1 MAVLRWCALGALV
14 VITATD
20 PLASQQWGEP
30 AARDLVSRAIA
41 RREAAEADSGLV
53 RWEAQARGTVL
64 FLTQLGGEASP
75 PRLVKADELV
85 VEVYWEAPGDGKQRI
100 LAWRDRA
107 WLPTDIS
114 YHRDHLGIVTND
126 FGPLIRIGEGD
137 EVRDVPHP
145 LSSSSAGQYEF
156 ALGDAVT
163 IASAGRS
170 VTVRALQVRPLDLAT
185 PAVVGT
191 LYLDDDTAAL
201 VRFRFSFTPSAY
213 LEAALED
220 ITVVLENALLAGRHW
235 LPWRQGIEIRR
246 QAGVVDFPARGIIR
260 GAWELTDFRLGP
272 EVAPRAMA
280 GPAIDGLRAP
290 GGPEEFW
297 EGSIEERVAE
307 LAEVGTALNT
317 EALREEIRAVA
328 GRRLLRMGPPAR
340 LAVGRL
346 SDLVRVNRVEGV
358 RLGLGLTLKPASLG
372 GAAANTWVGY
382 GVSSRRLTGRLD
394 LTLPVGP
401 KVELRGGVSRVVED
415 VLGEMPLSVPLNS
428 LLAQEFGV
436 DRGDW
441 VEREAWHLGG
451 AFGVD
456 AGSTLTMRLALE
468 RWHSVVTRATPSR
481 GEYRANPLL
490 GAGRHGTMR
499 IEWSQQRAMTPASSR
514 LWRSAVEGG
523 VGPGEYLRLDAE
535 MARAVPLGSGEGRA
549 RVSGG
554 WSTGQVPPSRRFALG
569 GWGTLPGEPYR
580 AYGGLWAVLGRLEY
594 LFPVTVPELPLG
606 SYAGTG
612 GRWLLGPFVAAGAGG
627 GGAVGGGASGA
638 TSRGVRPVVGVAV
651 EGFWGLIRA
660 EFGWALRGG
669 GSSGSVDLAKP
680 WWSVL

>member
-14 VITATD
+14 VVTATD

-41 RREAAEADSGLV
+41 RREVAEADSGLV
-53 RWEAQARGTVL
+53 RWEAQARGTLL
-64 FLTQLGGEASP
+64 FLTQLGGESSP

-85 VEVYWEAPGDGKQRI
+85 VEVYWEAPGHGKQRI

-145 LSSSSAGQYEF
+145 LSSSSAGRYEF
-156 ALGDAVT
+156 ALGSAIT
-163 IASAGRS
+163 IESAGRS
-170 VTVRALQVRPLDLAT
+170 VTVRAVQVRPLDPAT

-220 ITVVLENALLAGRHW
+220 ITVVLENAWLGGRVW

-246 QAGVVDFPARGIIR
+246 RAGVVDFPVRGIIR

-272 EVAPRAMA
+272 EVAPRAVA

-290 GGPEEFW
+290 GGPGGFWAGSLEEQ
-297 EGSIEERVAE
+297 VAE
-307 LAEVGTALNT
+307 LADVGTALNT
-317 EALREEIRAVA
+317 DAVRDEVRAVA
-328 GRRLLRMGPPAR
+328 GRRLQRGGPPAR
-340 LAVGRL
+340 LAAGRL

-358 RLGLGLTLKPASLG
+358 RLGLGVTLKPASLG
-372 GAAANTWVGY
+372 GTAVSSWVGY
-382 GVSSRRLTGRLD
+382 GASSRRLTGRFG
-394 LTLPVGP
+394 LTLPIGSRA
-401 KVELRGGVSRVVED
+401 ELRGGVSRVVED
-415 VLGEMPLSVPLNS
+415 LMGEMPLSVPLNS

-441 VEREAWHLGG
+441 VEREAWYLGG
-451 AFGVD
+451 ALGVE
-456 AGSTLTMRLALE
+456 AGSMLTVRLALE
-468 RWHSVVTRATPSR
+468 RWHSVATRATPSR
-481 GEYRANPLL
+481 GEYRPNLLL

-499 IEWSQQRAMTPASSR
+499 LEWSQLRVMRPGSSR
-514 LWRSAVEGG
+514 QWRSAIEGG
-523 VGPGEYLRLDAE
+523 VGQGEYLRLEME
-535 MARAVPLGSGEGRA
+535 MARAVPLGAGEGRA
-549 RVSGG
+549 RVTGG
-554 WSTGQVPPSRRFALG
+554 WSTGQVPPARLFAIG

-580 AYGGLWAVLGRLEY
+580 AYGGRWAILGRLEY
-594 LFPVTVPELPLG
+594 LVPVTVPEIPLG

-612 GRWLLGPFVAAGAGG
+612 GQWLLGPFVAAGAGG
-627 GGAVGGGASGA
+627 GGALGRDQSWA
-638 TSRGVRPVVGVAV
+638 TSGGIRPVVGVAV
-651 EGFWGLIRA
+651 EAFWGLIRA

-669 GSSGSVDLAKP
+669 GGGGSVDLARP
-680 WWSVL
+680 WWGIL

>member
-1 MAVLRWCALGALV
+1 M
-14 VITATD
+14 TATD
-20 PLASQQWGEP
+20 PLASQQWDEP
-30 AARDLVSRAIA
+30 AALELVSRAIA
-41 RREAAEADSGLV
+41 RREAAEADSGLM

-64 FLTQLGGEASP
+64 FLTQLGGESSP

-85 VEVYWEAPGDGKQRI
+85 VEVYWEAPGHGKQRI

-145 LSSSSAGQYEF
+145 LSSSSAGRYEF
-156 ALGDAVT
+156 ALGSAIT
-163 IASAGRS
+163 LASAGRS
-170 VTVRALQVRPLDLAT
+170 VTVRAVQVRPVDLAT

-191 LYLDDDTAAL
+191 LYLDDDTAAM

-220 ITVVLENALLAGRHW
+220 ITVVLENALLGGRHW

-260 GAWELTDFRLGP
+260 GAWELTDFRFGP

-290 GGPEEFW
+290 GGPGELW
-297 EGSIEERVAE
+297 AGSLEERVAE
-307 LAEVGTALNT
+307 LEDVGAALDT
-317 EALREEIRAVA
+317 DALRDEVRAVA
-328 GRRLLRMGPPAR
+328 GRRLLRVEAPAR
-340 LAVGRL
+340 LAVGRV
-346 SDLVRVNRVEGV
+346 SDLVRVNRVEGL
-358 RLGLGLTLKPASLG
+358 RLGLGLTFTPASLG
-372 GAAANTWVGY
+372 GAAASSWIGY
-382 GVSSRRLTGRLD
+382 GVASRRLTGRFE

-401 KVELRGGVSRVVED
+401 RMELRGGVSRLVED
-415 VLGEMPLSVPLNS
+415 LAPELPLSVPLNS

-441 VEREAWHLGG
+441 VEREAWHLGSSVFLG
-451 AFGVD
+451 
-456 AGSTLTMRLALE
+456 AGSLLSLRLALE
-468 RWHSVVTRATPSR
+468 RWHSVTTLATPSR
-481 GEYRANPLL
+481 GEYRPNVLL
-490 GAGRHGTMR
+490 GADRHGTMR
-499 IEWSQQRAMTPASSR
+499 IEWSHQRATSPGSSR

-523 VGPGEYLRLDAE
+523 VGPGEYLRLDMDVAQST
-535 MARAVPLGSGEGRA
+535 PLGAGEA
-549 RVSGG
+549 RVRLTGG
-554 WSTGQVPPSRRFALG
+554 WSTGQVPPARLFAIG

-580 AYGGLWAVLGRLEY
+580 AYGGRWAVLGRVEY

-612 GRWLLGPFVAAGAGG
+612 GEWLLGPFVAAGAGG
-627 GGAVGGGASGA
+627 GGALGGDQSWA
-638 TSRGVRPVVGVAV
+638 TSGGIRPVVGVAV
-651 EGFWGLIRA
+651 EAFWGLVRA
-660 EFGWALRGG
+660 EFGWAWRGG
-669 GSSGSVDLAKP
+669 GGGGSVDLARP
-680 WWSVL
+680 WWGIL

>member
-14 VITATD
+14 VVTATD

-53 RWEAQARGTVL
+53 RWEAQARGTLL
-64 FLTQLGGEASP
+64 FLTQLGGESSP

-85 VEVYWEAPGDGKQRI
+85 VEVYWEAPGHGKQRI

-145 LSSSSAGQYEF
+145 LSSSSAGRYEF
-156 ALGDAVT
+156 ALGSAVT
-163 IASAGRS
+163 IESAGRS
-170 VTVRALQVRPLDLAT
+170 VTVRAVQVRPLDLAT

-191 LYLDDDTAAL
+191 LYLDDATAAL

-220 ITVVLENALLAGRHW
+220 ITVVLENALLGGRHW
-235 LPWRQGIEIRR
+235 LPWRQEIEIRR
-246 QAGVVDFPARGIIR
+246 RAGVVDFPARGIIR
-260 GAWELTDFRLGP
+260 GGWELTDFRLGP

-290 GGPEEFW
+290 GGPAEFW
-297 EGSIEERVAE
+297 AGTIEDRVGE
-307 LAEVGTALNT
+307 LADVGTALST
-317 EALREEIRAVA
+317 DALRDEVRAVA
-328 GRRLLRMGPPAR
+328 GRRLLRGGPPTR

-358 RLGLGLTLKPASLG
+358 RLGLGLTLTPTSLG
-372 GAAANTWVGY
+372 GAAASSWIGY
-382 GVSSRRLTGRLD
+382 GASSQRLTGRFD
-394 LTLPVGP
+394 VTLPLGP
-401 KVELRGGVSRVVED
+401 RVELRGGISRVVED
-415 VLGEMPLSVPLNS
+415 LAGEMPLSVPLNS

-441 VEREAWHLGG
+441 VEQEAWYLGG
-451 AFGVD
+451 ALGVD
-456 AGSTLTMRLALE
+456 AGSMLTVRLALE
-468 RWHSVVTRATPSR
+468 RWHGVTTLATPSR
-481 GEYRANPLL
+481 GEHRPNPLL

-499 IEWSQQRAMTPASSR
+499 IEWTHQQVMKPGSSR
-514 LWRSAVEGG
+514 QWRSAIEGG
-523 VGPGEYLRLDAE
+523 TGPGEYLRLDIE
-535 MARAVPLGSGEGRA
+535 MARAVPLGAGEGRA
-549 RVSGG
+549 RVTGG
-554 WSTGQVPPSRRFALG
+554 WSAGDVPPARLFAIG

-580 AYGGLWAVLGRLEY
+580 AYGGRWAVLGRLET

-612 GRWLLGPFVAAGAGG
+612 GQWLLGPFVAAGAGG
-627 GGAVGGGASGA
+627 GSDPGGTASWG
-638 TSRGVRPVVGVAV
+638 TSRGIRTVVGVAV
-651 EGFWGLIRA
+651 EGFWGLVRA

-669 GSSGSVDLAKP
+669 GSGGSVDLAKP
-680 WWSVL
+680 WWGVL

>member
-1 MAVLRWCALGALV
+1 MAVLQWCALVALV
-14 VITATD
+14 MVTATA

-30 AARDLVSRAIA
+30 AAGDLVSRAMA

-64 FLTQLGGEASP
+64 FLTQLGGESSP

-85 VEVYWEAPGDGKQRI
+85 VEVYWEAPGHGKQRI

-107 WLPTDIS
+107 WLPTDIR

-145 LSSSSAGQYEF
+145 LSSLSAGQYEF
-156 ALGDAVT
+156 ALGSAVT

-170 VTVRALQVRPLDLAT
+170 VTVRAVQVRPIDLAT

-191 LYLDDDTAAL
+191 LYLDEETAAL

-220 ITVVLENALLAGRHW
+220 ITVVLENALLGGRHW

-246 QAGVVDFPARGIIR
+246 RAGVVDFPARGIIR
-260 GAWELTDFRLGP
+260 GAWELSEFRLGG

-280 GPAIDGLRAP
+280 GPVIDGLRAP
-290 GGPEEFW
+290 GGPGDFW
-297 EGSIEERVAE
+297 DGSIEERVAG

-317 EALREEIRAVA
+317 AALRDEIRAVA
-328 GRRLLRMGPPAR
+328 GRRLQRVGPPAR
-340 LAVGRL
+340 LAAGRL
-346 SDLVRVNRVEGV
+346 SDLIRVNRVEGV

-372 GAAANTWVGY
+372 GAAASSWLGY
-382 GVSSRRLTGRLD
+382 GASSRRLTGRFH
-394 LTLPVGP
+394 LTLPLGP
-401 KVELRGGVSRVVED
+401 RVELQGGVSRVVED
-415 VLGEMPLSVPLNS
+415 LAAEMPVSVPLNS

-441 VEREAWHLGG
+441 VEREAWHLSGTLGG
-451 AFGVD
+451 E
-456 AGSTLTMRLALE
+456 AGSMLTVRLALE
-468 RWHSVVTRATPSR
+468 SWHSMAAIATPSR
-481 GEYRANPLL
+481 GGYRPNPLL
-490 GAGRHGTMR
+490 GAERHGTMR
-499 IEWSQQRAMTPASSR
+499 VEWSHQRVTRPGSTRQM
-514 LWRSAVEGG
+514 RSAVEGG
-523 VGPGEYLRLDAE
+523 IGPGEYLRIETELS
-535 MARAVPLGSGEGRA
+535 RGVPLGAGEGRA
-549 RVSGG
+549 RITGG
-554 WSTGQVPPSRRFALG
+554 WSTGQVPPSRQFATG

-580 AYGGLWAVLGRLEY
+580 AYGGRWAVLGRLEY

-612 GRWLLGPFVAAGAGG
+612 GQWLVGPFAAAGAGG
-627 GGAVGGGASGA
+627 GGASGGETPWAA
-638 TSRGVRPVVGVAV
+638 SRGIRPVVGVAV

-660 EFGWALRGG
+660 EVGWSVRGG
-669 GSSGSVDLAKP
+669 GTGGSVDLARP
-680 WWSVL
+680 WWGIL

>member
-1 MAVLRWCALGALV
+1 MV
-14 VITATD
+14 TATER
-20 PLASQQWGEP
+20 LASQQWGEP
-30 AARDLVSRAIA
+30 AARELVSRAIA
-41 RREAAEADSGLV
+41 RREAAEADAGLM

-64 FLTQLGGEASP
+64 FLTQLGGESSP

-85 VEVYWEAPGDGKQRI
+85 VEVYWEAPGHGKQRI

-145 LSSSSAGQYEF
+145 LSSASAGRYEF
-156 ALGDAVT
+156 ALGNAVT
-163 IASAGRS
+163 IESAGRS
-170 VTVRALQVRPLDLAT
+170 VTVRAVQVRPLDPAQ

-220 ITVVLENALLAGRHW
+220 ITVVLENALLGGRHW

-260 GAWELTDFRLGP
+260 GAWELTDFRLGAG
-272 EVAPRAMA
+272 VAPRTMT

-290 GGPEEFW
+290 GGSAEFW
-297 EGSIEERVAE
+297 AGSLEEQVAQ
-307 LAEVGTALNT
+307 LADVGTALST
-317 EALREEIRAVA
+317 DALRDEVRAVA
-328 GRRLLRMGPPAR
+328 GRRLLRAEPPAR
-340 LAVGRL
+340 LAVGRV
-346 SDLVRVNRVEGV
+346 SDLIRVNRVEGV
-358 RLGLGLTLKPASLG
+358 RLGLGLTLTPASLG
-372 GAAANTWVGY
+372 GAAASSWVGY
-382 GVSSRRLTGRLD
+382 GASSQRLTGRFD
-394 LTLPVGP
+394 LTVPVGP
-401 KVELRGGVSRVVED
+401 RVEFRGGVSRVVED
-415 VLGEMPLSVPLNS
+415 LAGELPLSVPLNS

-441 VEREAWHLGG
+441 VEREAWHVGG
-451 AFGVD
+451 AFGLE
-456 AGSTLTMRLALE
+456 AGSMLSVRMALE
-468 RWHSVVTRATPSR
+468 RWHSLMTLATPSR
-481 GEYRANPLL
+481 GEYRPNMLL
-490 GAGRHGTMR
+490 GAGRHGTMQ
-499 IEWSQQRAMTPASSR
+499 IEWTHQRVVSPRSSR

-523 VGPGEYLRLDAE
+523 VGAGEYLRLDLE
-535 MARAVPLGSGEGRA
+535 FARTTPLGAGEGRV
-549 RVSGG
+549 RLRGG
-554 WSTGQVPPSRRFALG
+554 WSTGQVPPSRLFAFG

-580 AYGGLWAVLGRLEY
+580 AYGGRWALLGRLEY

-612 GRWLLGPFVAAGAGG
+612 GDWLLGPFIAAGSGG
-627 GGAVGGGASGA
+627 GRASGGGPLWAA
-638 TSRGVRPVVGVAV
+638 SRGIRPVVGVAV
-651 EGFWGLIRA
+651 EGFWGLVRA
-660 EFGWALRGG
+660 EFGWALRAGG
-669 GSSGSVDLAKP
+669 GGGSVDLARP
-680 WWSVL
+680 WWGIL

>member
-14 VITATD
+14 VVAATD
-20 PLASQQWGEP
+20 PLASQQWGDP
-30 AARDLVSRAIA
+30 AARELVSRAIA

-64 FLTQLGGEASP
+64 FLTQLGGESPP
-75 PRLVKADELV
+75 PRLIKADELV
-85 VEVYWEAPGDGKQRI
+85 VEVYWEAPGHGKQRI

-145 LSSSSAGQYEF
+145 LSSASAGQYEF
-156 ALGDAVT
+156 ALGSAVT
-163 IASAGRS
+163 IESAGRS
-170 VTVRALQVRPLDLAT
+170 VTVRAVRVRPRDLAA

-220 ITVVLENALLAGRHW
+220 ITVVLENALIGGRHW

-246 QAGVVDFPARGIIR
+246 RAGVVDFPARGIIR
-260 GAWELTDFRLGP
+260 GAWELADFRLGAD
-272 EVAPRAMA
+272 VAPRATA

-290 GGPEEFW
+290 GGPGDSW
-297 EGSIEERVAE
+297 EGTIEDRVAG
-307 LAEVGTALNT
+307 LAEVGTTLSAA
-317 EALREEIRAVA
+317 ALRDEIRAVA
-328 GRRLLRMGPPAR
+328 NRRLRSPGPPAR
-340 LAVGRL
+340 LAAGRV
-346 SDLVRVNRVEGV
+346 SDLIRVNRVEGLRV
-358 RLGLGLTLKPASLG
+358 GLGLTLRPRQRAGATAS
-372 GAAANTWVGY
+372 AWAGY
-382 GVSSRRLTGRLD
+382 GASSRRLTGRLD
-394 LTLPVGP
+394 LMLPLGP
-401 KVELRGGVSRVVED
+401 RVEIRGGVSRVVED
-415 VLGEMPLSVPLNS
+415 LAGEMPLSVPLNS

-441 VEREAWHLGG
+441 VEREAWHLSGAVGG
-451 AFGVD
+451 D
-456 AGSTLTMRLALE
+456 GSSLLTVRLALE
-468 RWHSVVTRATPSR
+468 RWHSVGTIATPSR
-481 GEYRANPLL
+481 GAYRPNPHL
-490 GAGRHGTMR
+490 GAERHGTMR
-499 IEWSQQRAMTPASSR
+499 IEWSRERIARPGASGQ
-514 LWRSAVEGG
+514 LQAAVEGG
-523 VGPGEYLRLDAE
+523 IGPGEYLRVEAE
-535 MARAVPLGSGEGRA
+535 MARGVPLGAGEGRA
-549 RVSGG
+549 QIAGG
-554 WSTGQVPPSRRFALG
+554 WSTGQVPPSRQFVTG

-580 AYGGLWAVLGRLEY
+580 AYGGRWAVLGRLEY

-612 GRWLLGPFVAAGAGG
+612 GRWLVGPFVAAGSGG
-627 GGAVGGGASGA
+627 GGVPGADASWA
-638 TSRGVRPVVGVAV
+638 ASRGIRPVVGVAV

-660 EFGWALRGG
+660 EVGWALRGG
-669 GSSGSVDLAKP
+669 GTGGSVDLAKP
-680 WWSVL
+680 WWGIL